1 MISNNDNDNDNNNNT
16 NENNHNKRENNNNN
30 MEAAT
35 NYHSLSTVPDTF
47 IKFVFVKLFEQ

>member
-1 MISNNDNDNDNNNNT
+1 MISNKNDNDNDNNNNT
-16 NENNHNKRENNNNN
+16 NDNNHNKRENNNNN

-47 IKFVFVKLFEQ
+47 IKFVFVKLF